1 MAIRLMN
8 VPCLPSVMTDTAP
21 TLSPEA
27 VATLRGDP
35 RFPAAM
41 RHAAN
46 SAVELYRGDRFLN
59 ALMSDRARLVFTHAA
74 LYLHYGGSQSAER
87 GLTVG
92 AMKDLCVELGLC
104 SRGRCEAMLALMRA
118 AGLFVAVPSPDR
130 RRRPLEPTEKLF
142 ALHRERWETQFD
154 AMRDVVPAAA
164 SYRAALGDPGFV
176 RAFIVA
182 LGWRF
187 VAGLRILGQ
196 SPGIELLAERNA
208 GMIILFALALAGP
221 EQGPFPPHSPVPL
234 SINALATKFS
244 VSRKHVL
251 TLLRDA
257 ETNDL
262 LVRGG
267 AAGNEVTLLPRCRD
281 AFEMFFVTL
290 FLYLAQAAEEALATG
305 SRTAAPAKSA

>member
-1 MAIRLMN
+1 
-8 VPCLPSVMTDTAP
+8 
-21 TLSPEA
+21 
-27 VATLRGDP
+27 
-35 RFPAAM
+35 M

-46 SAVELYRGDRFLN
+46 SAVVLYRGDRILN
-59 ALMSDRARLVFTHAA
+59 AMMSDRARAIFTHVA
-74 LYLHYGGSQSAER
+74 LYLHYGGSRSGEP

-118 AGLFVAVPSPDR
+118 AGLFVAVPSLDR
-130 RRRPLEPTEKLF
+130 RRRPLAPTEKLF
-142 ALHRERWETQFD
+142 ALHRERWESHFD
-154 AMRDVVPAAA
+154 AMREVLPAAV
-164 SYRAALGDPGFV
+164 SYRAALGDPVFV
-176 RAFIVA
+176 RSFVVA

-187 VAGLRILGQ
+187 VAGLRILGR
-196 SPGIELLAERNA
+196 SPGIELFAERNA
-208 GMIILFALALAGP
+208 AMVILFSLALAGP
-221 EQGPFPPHSPVPL
+221 DQGLFPPPSPVPL

-257 ETNDL
+257 ETQNL
-262 LVRGG
+262 LARGG

-290 FLYLAQAAEEALATG
+290 FLYLAQAAEEALAMTG
-305 SRTAAPAKSA
+305 ISAGSPGGLQAQVSR